1 MHMYLC
7 DVSCNGLCIASLPCV
22 VGLLYD
28 GGGLGVWVV
37 MHIYEHWRR
46 PSEGNLT
53 IFEMIILFEMF
64 IISQF

>member
-7 DVSCNGLCIASLPCV
+7 DDVPRSGLCIACLPCV

-46 PSEGNLT
+46 PSGGKINN
-53 IFEMIILFEMF
+53 F
-64 IISQF
+64 